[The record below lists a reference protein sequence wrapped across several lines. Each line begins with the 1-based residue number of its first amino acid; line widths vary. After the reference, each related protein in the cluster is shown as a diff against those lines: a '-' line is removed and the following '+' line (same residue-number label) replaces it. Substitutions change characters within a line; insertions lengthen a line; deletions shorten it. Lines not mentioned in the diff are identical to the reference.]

1 MQSRKKRDT
10 FATNNVIGEEAEIN
24 QIIRSLSGS
33 ELTRNQIQL
42 LIDFLLNK
50 QSDTITQDPSEW
62 SEGKTDVV
70 AKLKKQLQEKESQLK
85 NEQDAVFGIQA
96 KLKEMR
102 NEINAEKMQYNST
115 MKAHVEEL
123 NNRKMELRTL
133 NQEIQYLTD
142 KHTVEKQTLGAQFQQ
157 LQAKWLQLSKDN
169 VNSQESVQKI
179 QQLNESN
186 KILQQELANKTQQF
200 LELQQYVNG
209 KIKDEDVSFFW
220 QNKCLGLTNNVKYL

>member
-209 KIKDEDVSFFW
+209 KIKDEDVSFF
-220 QNKCLGLTNNVKYL
+220 